1 MTNTSYPP
9 PRPLSA
15 GQVLEAALQ
24 IFRISVAKCLPFATL
39 AVISLQVCY
48 ALSVGRLLTFY
59 DPSGQGIP
67 LHLGR
72 SDPTRLGLLSAGALL
87 AAGVWAIL
95 SLATL
100 ARQASIAS
108 RRGGSGGADLLE
120 VLRRAPAIA
129 ALALLSGAATDV
141 LFVPIMLL
149 AEPYRSVG
157 LLLMLGPALFVSILL
172 FVLPACGVVLV
183 HKGLFASVA
192 HSFRLVRGNGWRTA
206 GIYAAGF
213 AILMVFYLL
222 TGVLAT
228 MALPYAGADDT
239 AIVMAISSAAELAI
253 SALGLTFFTALTL
266 AVFGDLEI
274 RRVPAP

>member
-9 PRPLSA
+9 LRPLSA

-183 HKGLFASVA
+183 HKGLLASVA

-274 RRVPAP
+274 RRAPAP

>member
-1 MTNTSYPP
+1 MTNMTYPP
-9 PRPLSA
+9 LRPLSP

-24 IFRISVAKCLPFATL
+24 IFRVSVAKCLPFATL

-72 SDPTRLGLLSAGALL
+72 NDPTRLGLLAAGALL
-87 AAGVWAIL
+87 AAGIWAIL

-100 ARQASIAS
+100 ARQASIVA

-192 HSFRLVRGNGWRTA
+192 HSFRLVRGHGWRTA

-213 AILMVFYLL
+213 SILMVFYLL

-228 MALPYAGADDT
+228 MALPYAGAHDT
-239 AIVMAISSAAELAI
+239 ALVMAISSAAELAI

-266 AVFGDLEI
+266 AVFGDLEV
-274 RRVPAP
+274 RRAPSP

>member
-9 PRPLSA
+9 LRPLSA

-24 IFRISVAKCLPFATL
+24 IFRISVAQCLPFATL

-108 RRGGSGGADLLE
+108 HRGGSGGADLLE

-222 TGVLAT
+222 TGVLVT